1 MNCYKKHHPFSENFY
16 SKKTRRIDQK
26 YENRGRKK
34 KPEVR
39 HFGRKKVLEP
49 QKYDI
54 LGSRTWFSGLRYEI
68 L

>member
-1 MNCYKKHHPFSENFY
+1 MNCYKKHHPFSENFD

-26 YENRGRKK
+26 YENRVKKK